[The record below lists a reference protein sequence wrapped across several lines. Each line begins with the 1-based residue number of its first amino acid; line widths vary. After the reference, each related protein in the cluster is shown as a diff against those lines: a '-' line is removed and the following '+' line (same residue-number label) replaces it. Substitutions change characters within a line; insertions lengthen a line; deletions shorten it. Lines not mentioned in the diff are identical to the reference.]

1 MSIENNNSSILL
13 ISIKPQ
19 YAKKIFKGEKTIELR
34 KSAPTRASKG
44 SYMLIYVTAPVKELW
59 GICKIENIIKD
70 NPKLLWENFGEKTG
84 ISKQEFNNYYAEYNN
99 AFGIELKDIKN
110 LLDRSVNLD
119 CLKSMIPGFMPPQTY
134 RYLELDVF
142 ENSDLKELMFS

>member
-1 MSIENNNSSILL
+1 MSIEFSDSSILL

-34 KSAPTRASKG
+34 KSAPKKVSKG

-70 NPKLLWENFGEKTG
+70 NPELLWENFGEKTG
-84 ISKQEFNNYYAEYNN
+84 ISKQEFNNYYEDYTN
-99 AFGIELKDIKN
+99 AFGIELKEIKN
-110 LLDRSVNLD
+110 LLDRSIDLD
-119 CLKSMIPGFMPPQTY
+119 CLKTMIPGFMPPQTY
-134 RYLELDVF
+134 RYIKQNVF
-142 ENSDLKELMFS
+142 ANSDLKELMFS